1 VTEIT
6 VASRRWRA
14 TFVVAPF
21 HQEVTLRMTNMWR
34 VLPLTLALL
43 APATRVSAQ
52 GLISAGIGGG
62 LSMPTGALGD
72 VANTGFRALGTVAVG
87 VPLVP
92 VGLRLDASYD
102 RFGFQRTPLGATGSE
117 TGSQSV
123 FAGTVNGTFRL
134 SPLPLITPYAIA
146 GLGPYHTSCS
156 GPATCES
163 VTRMGY
169 NAGVGVRF
177 GALLIHGFAEVR
189 YHYVPTPG
197 KSTQFVPVTIG
208 LLF

>member
-1 VTEIT
+1 MRLSNI
-6 VASRRWRA
+6 WRA
-14 TFVVAPF
+14 
-21 HQEVTLRMTNMWR
+21 L
-34 VLPLTLALL
+34 LSALL
-43 APATRVSAQ
+43 LLVPAMRANGQ
-52 GLISAGIGGG
+52 GLIAFGVGGG
-62 LSMPTGALGD
+62 VSKPVGSLGD
-72 VANTGFRALGTVAVG
+72 VANTGWRAVGTLKVG

-102 RFGFQRTPLGATGSE
+102 RFGYQRTLLGASGSE

-123 FAGTVNGTFRL
+123 FAGTVNGTLRL

-146 GLGPYHTSCS
+146 GIGPYHTSCS

-163 VTRMGY
+163 ATHVGY
-169 NAGVGVRF
+169 NAGLGVYF

-189 YHYVPTPG
+189 YHYVSMPG
-197 KSTQFVPVTIG
+197 GSVQYVPVTVG

>member
-1 VTEIT
+1 MSPAFCGAQLSLPYLDLEVK
-6 VASRRWRA
+6 RRFSKFWRA
-14 TFVVAPF
+14 
-21 HQEVTLRMTNMWR
+21 
-34 VLPLTLALL
+34 LPLALL
-43 APATRVSAQ
+43 LLVPAMRASGQ
-52 GLISAGIGGG
+52 GPIAFGVGGG
-62 LSMPTGALGD
+62 VAKPVGSLGD
-72 VANTGFRALGTVAVG
+72 VANTGYRALGTLAIG

-102 RFGFQRTPLGATGSE
+102 RFGFQRSSSSVPGSE

-123 FAGTVNGTFRL
+123 FAGTVNGTLRL

-163 VTRMGY
+163 ATHVGY

-177 GALLIHGFAEVR
+177 GAVLIHGFAEVR
-189 YHYVPTPG
+189 YHYVSMPG
-197 KSTQFVPVTIG
+197 GSVQYVPVTVG
-208 LLF
+208 LFF

>member
-1 VTEIT
+1 
-6 VASRRWRA
+6 
-14 TFVVAPF
+14 
-21 HQEVTLRMTNMWR
+21 VTLRLSQIRR
-34 VLPLTLALL
+34 VLPAALLLL
-43 APATRVSAQ
+43 APATRVEGQ

-62 LSMPTGALGD
+62 LTMPVGALGD
-72 VANTGFRALGTVAVG
+72 VANTGWRALGTIKVG

-102 RFGFQRTPLGATGSE
+102 RFGYQRTLIGAAGSE

-123 FAGTVNGTFRL
+123 FAGTVNGTLRL

-146 GLGPYHTSCS
+146 GFGPYHTSCS
-156 GPATCES
+156 GPASCTS
-163 VTRMGY
+163 ATHVGY
-169 NAGVGVRF
+169 NAGLGVYF

-189 YHYVPTPG
+189 YHYVSMPG
-197 KSTQFVPVTIG
+197 GNIQYVPVTVG

>member
-1 VTEIT
+1 MRL
-6 VASRRWRA
+6 SK
-14 TFVVAPF
+14 F
-21 HQEVTLRMTNMWR
+21 WR
-34 VLPLTLALL
+34 VLPVALLLL
-43 APATRVSAQ
+43 APATRADGQ
-52 GLISAGIGGG
+52 GLVSLGVGGG
-62 LSMPTGALGD
+62 LAMPFGALGD
-72 VANTGFRALGTVAVG
+72 VANPGWRALGTMAIG

-102 RFGFQRTPLGATGSE
+102 RFGLQRTPLGAAGSE

-123 FAGTVNGTFRL
+123 FAGTVNGTLRL

-146 GLGPYHTSCS
+146 GLGPYHVSCS

-163 VTRMGY
+163 ATRVGY
-169 NAGVGVRF
+169 NAGLGLRF

-197 KSTQFVPVTIG
+197 KSMQFVPVTVG

>member
-1 VTEIT
+1 MSPRRHGAQLSLHATKRMVTMRLSNI
-6 VASRRWRA
+6 WRA
-14 TFVVAPF
+14 
-21 HQEVTLRMTNMWR
+21 L
-34 VLPLTLALL
+34 LSALL
-43 APATRVSAQ
+43 LLVPAMRANGQ
-52 GLISAGIGGG
+52 GLIAFGVGGG
-62 LSMPTGALGD
+62 VSKPVGSLGD
-72 VANTGFRALGTVAVG
+72 VANTGWRAVGTLKVG

-102 RFGFQRTPLGATGSE
+102 RFGYQRTLLGASGSE

-123 FAGTVNGTFRL
+123 FAGTVNGTLRL

-146 GLGPYHTSCS
+146 GIGPYHTSCS

-163 VTRMGY
+163 ATHVGY
-169 NAGVGVRF
+169 NAGLGVYF

-189 YHYVPTPG
+189 YHYVSMPG
-197 KSTQFVPVTIG
+197 GNIQYVPVTVG

>member
-1 VTEIT
+1 MRN
-6 VASRRWRA
+6 SK
-14 TFVVAPF
+14 
-21 HQEVTLRMTNMWR
+21 LWR
-34 VLPLTLALL
+34 VLPLALAMLV
-43 APATRVSAQ
+43 PASRVSGQ
-52 GLISAGIGGG
+52 GLIAAGFGGG

-72 VANTGFRALGTVAVG
+72 VANTGWRALGTVAVG

-102 RFGFQRTPLGATGSE
+102 RFGYQKALIGASGSE

-123 FAGTVNGTFRL
+123 FAGTVNGTLRL

-146 GLGPYHTSCS
+146 GFGPYHRSCS
-156 GPATCES
+156 GPASCTS
-163 VTRMGY
+163 ATHVGY

-189 YHYVPTPG
+189 YHYVSMPG
-197 KSTQFVPVTIG
+197 GSVQYVPVTVG